1 MSSPIDRRPFTL
13 SLPKGAPVLLLLL
26 LAACKTTPKDA
37 AQLTLEGAVAHPL
50 EVADGGA
57 PAAAHPFAVEPL
69 QPFAPMEVVKLADPA
84 AAAVDLR
91 AAFLVGAA
99 DDPPGKEGLTALTT
113 RLIVE
118 GGTQRLTAPQ
128 LLDALYP
135 LAGRL
140 WAESDEE
147 LTLLN
152 GRVHAD
158 KAPAFIALFAE
169 VLTQPRLDAREF
181 ERLRTQ
187 ALNNVRTRLRGENDE
202 ELSKVALEALLF
214 EGHPY
219 RHFNGGTEAGLEA
232 ITLEDVRAHARA
244 VFTKDR
250 LILGLAGPVEGKLEA
265 LLKEKLAALPDT
277 GRARAALP
285 PTPGV
290 ERRTLILKRET
301 QSTAAAFGLAW
312 PLRRGHPDFAAVSLG
327 LSYLGQHRQA
337 HGVLFTEL
345 REKRGMNYGTYAYAE
360 AFVQDR
366 GSSQARVNVTRA
378 AQYFSVWVRPV
389 ESKNAVFAT
398 RAVLHSLGKT
408 LDGPLPEAPFDT
420 ARGFL
425 IGFSRAGEQTASRR
439 LGAAIDTRLYG
450 AAASGD
456 GWREALGK
464 LTREEVQ
471 AALKRHLD
479 PGKLNF
485 VYVTKDAEGLK
496 AALAS
501 GAPSP
506 ITYAAPKD
514 AEVTQADATIA
525 TRFLTLDPDRIEV
538 QEAQSFMAR

>member
-1 MSSPIDRRPFTL
+1 VRRRTSLGL
-13 SLPKGAPVLLLLL
+13 SNGGLILL
-26 LAACKTTPKDA
+26 LAAGCATAPKDA
-37 AQLTLEGAVAHPL
+37 AQVTLEGAVAHPH

-57 PAAAHPFAVEPL
+57 PAAANPFAVEPL
-69 QPFAPMEVVKLADPA
+69 KSFGPMEVVKLADPA
-84 AAAVDLR
+84 APAVELR
-91 AAFLVGAA
+91 AAFLAGAA

-118 GGTQRLTAPQ
+118 GGTQRLTASQ

-140 WAESDEE
+140 SSEADEE
-147 LTLLN
+147 LTLFN

-158 KAPAFIALFAE
+158 KAPAFIELFAE
-169 VLTQPRLDAREF
+169 VLTQPRLDAREL
-181 ERLRTQ
+181 ERLRSQ
-187 ALNNVRTRLRGENDE
+187 ALNSVRNRLRGENDE

-214 EGHPY
+214 PGHPY
-219 RHFNGGTEAGLEA
+219 RHFNGGTEAGLAA
-232 ITLEDVRAHARA
+232 ITLDDVRAHARA

-250 LILGLAGPVEGKLEA
+250 LILGLAGPVDGKLEA
-265 LLKEKLAALPDT
+265 LLKDKLAALPDT
-277 GRARAALP
+277 GRARAPLP
-285 PTPGV
+285 PTPGI
-290 ERRTLILKRET
+290 ERRTWILKRDT

-312 PLRRGHPDFAAVSLG
+312 PLRRGHPDFAAVTLG

-360 AFVQDR
+360 AFQQDR
-366 GSSQARVNVTRA
+366 GSSQARPNVTRA

-408 LDGPLPEAPFDT
+408 LGEPLPEAPFET

-425 IGFSRAGEQTASRR
+425 IGFSRAGEQTAARR
-439 LGAAIDTRLYG
+439 LGMAIDERLYG
-450 AAASGD
+450 AAASGE

-464 LTREEVQ
+464 LTRDEVQ

-479 PGKLNF
+479 PARLNF
-485 VYVTKDAEGLK
+485 VFVTRDAEGLK

-501 GAPSP
+501 GVPSP
-506 ITYAAPKD
+506 IAYAAPKD
-514 AEVTQADATIA
+514 ADVTEADAAIA
-525 TRFLTLDPDRIEV
+525 TRFLTLDPEQLEV
-538 QEAQSFMAR
+538 LDAQAFMAR